1 MLCRLDEKVWAIL
14 TQSKMKILIALGF
27 ILWVVLKVKKKKKKE
42 KVDLSA
48 ILHEE
53 AKVGQDK
60 IQNPTL

>member
-1 MLCRLDEKVWAIL
+1 
-14 TQSKMKILIALGF
+14 MKILIALGF